1 MVEGHLENPHDRFFK
16 DLLGRPGV
24 AADFLANYL
33 PPELLAHL
41 DVTDPEALS
50 GTFVDDDL
58 REHLSDAL
66 FRVRDRTGAAAL
78 VYVLLEHKSTPW
90 PWTPLQL
97 LRYVVA
103 IWEQARREGHTS
115 LPVIIPV
122 VFYHGQTR
130 WNVATDVAGLV
141 AHHDEP
147 ALRAWTPSFRYWLC
161 DLSRFSPE
169 VIKGGALLRAGL
181 SVLRYVFTDELPE
194 RLREIFQ
201 LIALLE
207 QQSVTEYLGTVLR
220 YLAATGTPL
229 RWQTVKTAAKEA
241 LKEQAEALM
250 KAPFVTEIWQEAL
263 AQGLEQGREQGREQG
278 HAQGSEQGKR
288 LEALHIVL
296 RQLRRRVGPLP
307 PELESTLTTFPLE
320 TLEALSEALLDFQTQ
335 AEALAW
341 VQQAQHQTPPR
352 AE

>member
-1 MVEGHLENPHDRFFK
+1 M
-16 DLLGRPGV
+16 
-24 AADFLANYL
+24 
-33 PPELLAHL
+33 
-41 DVTDPEALS
+41 
-50 GTFVDDDL
+50 
-58 REHLSDAL
+58 
-66 FRVRDRTGAAAL
+66 
-78 VYVLLEHKSTPW
+78 
-90 PWTPLQL
+90 
-97 LRYVVA
+97 
-103 IWEQARREGHTS
+103 
-115 LPVIIPV
+115 
-122 VFYHGQTR
+122 
-130 WNVATDVAGLV
+130 
-141 AHHDEP
+141 
-147 ALRAWTPSFRYWLC
+147 
-161 DLSRFSPE
+161 
-169 VIKGGALLRAGL
+169 
-181 SVLRYVFTDELPE
+181 LRYVFTDELPE

-263 AQGLEQGREQGREQG
+263 GQGLEQGREQG
-278 HAQGSEQGKR
+278 HAQGSEHGRR

-335 AEALAW
+335 EEALAW
-341 VQQAQHQTPPR
+341 VQQAQRQTPPR

>member
-220 YLAATGTPL
+220 YLAATGTL